1 MLAHGSHDLPVARA
15 KNHCLWSI
23 AEFTALTMHTLQTLN
38 SLQTLHNVQ
47 PCTRC
52 TKLYKPSQ
60 FERGRC
66 QQGPRNPPSL
76 QAQLVTLAEVNT
88 TNLAALL
95 IFEFSEDGHSGI
107 VRGLSLPRI
116 VTFLSNLWGRSD
128 IHGDGGSGGMSTS
141 DSVSPSPT

>member
-1 MLAHGSHDLPVARA
+1 MVPMICQLPGQRTIV
-15 KNHCLWSI
+15 CGQLP
-23 AEFTALTMHTLQTLN
+23 N
-38 SLQTLHNVQ
+38 SRHS
-47 PCTRC
+47 PCTPC
-52 TKLYKPSQ
+52 TLCTMFNHAQGAPSFISRANLRAGDANKGHVTQQARKPSW
-60 FERGRC
+60 
-66 QQGPRNPPSL
+66 SV
-76 QAQLVTLAEVNT
+76 VTLAEVNT

-128 IHGDGGSGGMSTS
+128 IHGDGGSGGMSSS